1 MSRRVVCI
9 SRVRGAGAE
18 EVGRLVAEM
27 LGLSYVDEEIIAQAA
42 AKGGVSAADIADLER
57 RKSVVSRLL
66 VELGRGLEAET
77 AALTGLA
84 PGTHEEGTPEALR
97 GLIRE
102 VVEEVA
108 SRGDV
113 VIAAHGASFALARE
127 EGVLRVHVTASPET
141 RSRRLSES
149 AGLDSKEAAKAV
161 RDSDLSRADYL
172 RRFYDVAAELPTH
185 YDLVVNTDRLSIE
198 ATADLVSRAA
208 G

>member
-18 EVGRLVAEM
+18 EVGRLVAEK
-27 LGLSYVDEEIIAQAA
+27 LGLSYLDDEIIAQAA
-42 AKGGVSAADIADLER
+42 AKGGVSAADVADVER
-57 RKSVVSRLL
+57 RKSVVNRLL
-66 VELGRGLEAET
+66 VELGRGLGAET

-84 PGTHEEGTPEALR
+84 PGTHEQGTPEHVR

-102 VVEEVA
+102 VVEEIA
-108 SRGDV
+108 SRGNV
-113 VIAAHGASFALARE
+113 VIAAHGASFALGRR

-149 AGLDSKEAAKAV
+149 AGLDTKAAAKAV
-161 RDSDLSRADYL
+161 RDSDASRADYL
-172 RRFYDVAAELPTH
+172 RRFYDVTVEAPTQ
-185 YDLVVNTDRLSIE
+185 YDLVVNTDELSVEE
-198 ATADLVSRAA
+198 AADVVAGAA